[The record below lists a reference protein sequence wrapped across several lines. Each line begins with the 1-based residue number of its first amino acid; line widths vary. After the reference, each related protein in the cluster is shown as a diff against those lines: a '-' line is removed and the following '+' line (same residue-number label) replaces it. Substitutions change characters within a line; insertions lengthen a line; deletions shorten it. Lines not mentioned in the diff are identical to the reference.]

1 MINKNSKYLII
12 YFIAIIPIL
21 IIHYFLISKIN
32 INSTLQVF
40 VNLILFTF
48 SLSLSSNIYD
58 RIKKLKRKK

>member
-1 MINKNSKYLII
+1 MINKNSKYLLI

-40 VNLILFTF
+40 IDLILFT
-48 SLSLSSNIYD
+48 LSLSFSSRIYNK
-58 RIKKLKRKK
+58 IKKLKKKK